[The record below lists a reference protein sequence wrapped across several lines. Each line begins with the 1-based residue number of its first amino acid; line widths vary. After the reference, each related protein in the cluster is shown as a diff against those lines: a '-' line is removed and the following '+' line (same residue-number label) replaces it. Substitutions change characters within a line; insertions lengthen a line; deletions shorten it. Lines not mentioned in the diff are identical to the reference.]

1 MRVGGGRGV
10 FGIGLISS
18 PMTLPLLA
26 PYLGKHHQP
35 DRSIALP
42 PAPEHALPLAPPS
55 FLYVSPPTALAKADF
70 RQSALGT
77 EGSGWVGLGQQSV
90 RRTLLASGKFC
101 ISAKG

>member
-42 PAPEHALPLAPPS
+42 PAPEHALPPS
-55 FLYVSPPTALAKADF
+55 CMFPPTALAKADF

>member
-42 PAPEHALPLAPPS
+42 PAPEHALPPSLLPPVC
-55 FLYVSPPTALAKADF
+55 FPQLHWRKPIFAKAP
-70 RQSALGT
+70 LGLRAV
-77 EGSGWVGLGQQSV
+77 GGLGLGSKV
-90 RRTLLASGKFC
+90 
-101 ISAKG
+101 